1 MPRVATDHGVHR
13 QRSHH
18 RVETAVLASNG
29 LQMAVSGTIF
39 TLIAELQDD
48 IGFSDVV
55 LGLFVATSFV
65 SSVIAMVG
73 LSRYSDRGHATT
85 MLVGGPLLAGFGC
98 LIFAATSHALLL
110 LVARFV
116 IGVGYGV
123 TAPAARRFVSL
134 LHSDTPGRALGRLN
148 FAEGIGLI
156 AGAPI
161 GAGLAEQLN
170 VAVPFVLFGILC
182 LAVAVILG
190 TQRQTLRIMRASTQD
205 TTRQGA
211 QDPKGRLVETDDP
224 AHTSVVSLPSNAS
237 PAGIAPVAPGSAN
250 CEDDAQRHDSRS
262 DSNVA
267 IIKRIELRPAFLLS
281 VAFWLNTGM
290 FEVVWPRMLTDL
302 GYSAQFISATV
313 VAYGVPL
320 ALAAPAAGR
329 VLERR
334 RPVAVGIAAM
344 LVTAAILPLYA
355 THPPAALLMIIA
367 GIEGIA
373 GGFMLTAL
381 QTAAAVRAPAEEA
394 GRVQGLLEASGT
406 TAAVASSLIA
416 GLLLNLSGPGA
427 PLYST
432 AVVLAFMG
440 LRTFQSDQRS
450 SGMMTKSSR

>member
-1 MPRVATDHGVHR
+1 
-13 QRSHH
+13 
-18 RVETAVLASNG
+18 
-29 LQMAVSGTIF
+29 MAVSGTIF

-85 MLVGGPLLAGFGC
+85 MLVGGPLLAGVGC
-98 LIFAATSHALLL
+98 LIFAATSHAPLL

-170 VAVPFVLFGILC
+170 VAVPFILFGILC

-190 TQRQTLRIMRASTQD
+190 TQGQTLRIMRASTRD
-205 TTRQGA
+205 TAQQGA
-211 QDPKGRLVETDDP
+211 PDLKGRPVETDD
-224 AHTSVVSLPSNAS
+224 A
-237 PAGIAPVAPGSAN
+237 
-250 CEDDAQRHDSRS
+250 AQRHDSRS
-262 DSNVA
+262 HSNVA
-267 IIKRIELRPAFLLS
+267 IIKRLELRPAFLLS

>member
-1 MPRVATDHGVHR
+1 
-13 QRSHH
+13 
-18 RVETAVLASNG
+18 
-29 LQMAVSGTIF
+29 
-39 TLIAELQDD
+39 
-48 IGFSDVV
+48 
-55 LGLFVATSFV
+55 
-65 SSVIAMVG
+65 
-73 LSRYSDRGHATT
+73 

-211 QDPKGRLVETDDP
+211 QDLKGRLVETDDP
-224 AHTSVVSLPSNAS
+224 PHQRGVATVAHHQRASRRLRPARQIVKTTRSALP
-237 PAGIAPVAPGSAN
+237 
-250 CEDDAQRHDSRS
+250 S

>member
-1 MPRVATDHGVHR
+1 MPSVTTDHGVHR
-13 QRSHH
+13 RRSH
-18 RVETAVLASNG
+18 RGVETAVLLSNG

-85 MLVGGPLLAGFGC
+85 MLVGGPLLAGVGC
-98 LIFAATSHALLL
+98 LIFAATSHAPLL

-170 VAVPFVLFGILC
+170 VAVPFILFGILC

-190 TQRQTLRIMRASTQD
+190 TQGQTLRIMRASTRD
-205 TTRQGA
+205 TAQQGA
-211 QDPKGRLVETDDP
+211 PDLKGRPVETDD
-224 AHTSVVSLPSNAS
+224 A
-237 PAGIAPVAPGSAN
+237 
-250 CEDDAQRHDSRS
+250 AQRHDSRS
-262 DSNVA
+262 HSNVA
-267 IIKRIELRPAFLLS
+267 IIKRLELRPAFLLS